1 MLLICA
7 WARSAIHVARSWLEL
22 ADPPSAIKDKN
33 KSLLRLSRYSQFFI
47 DRSFE
52 FLPEDRVFRQ
62 RLHVGLAL
70 RETEYRKIKRPFPDC
85 IGFSGEIPSC

>member
-1 MLLICA
+1 VSPGVGSNSQI
-7 WARSAIHVARSWLEL
+7 
-22 ADPPSAIKDKN
+22 PPSAIKDKN

-52 FLPEDRVFRQ
+52 FLPEDRVFHQ

-70 RETEYRKIKRPFPDC
+70 RETEYRKISATRQCWSK
-85 IGFSGEIPSC
+85 GNEEKIPS